1 MPVALQFTKRYIREQ
16 KSLEMTNF
24 IFKSSK
30 RLIKNMPLTEGYLM
44 SKLEHI
50 QTELRHQR
58 QDHRDMS
65 IKLEKLLIDKHLQ
78 SQVDDYFGED
88 TQPEEENDSN

>member
-1 MPVALQFTKRYIREQ
+1 
-16 KSLEMTNF
+16 MTNF

-30 RLIKNMPLTEGYLM
+30 RLIKNSPLTEGYLLV
-44 SKLEHI
+44 KLESI
-50 QTELRHQR
+50 QKELRHQR

-78 SQVDDYFGED
+78 MQVDTYFDED
-88 TQPEEENDSN
+88 KPTTEDLD